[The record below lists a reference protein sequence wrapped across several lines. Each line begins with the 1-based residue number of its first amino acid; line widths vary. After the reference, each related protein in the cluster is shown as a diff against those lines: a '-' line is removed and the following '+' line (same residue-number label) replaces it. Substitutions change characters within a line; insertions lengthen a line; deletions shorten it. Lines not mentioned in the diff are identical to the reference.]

1 VHVIAEPSK
10 MSHILQALDNSSAF
24 GRYQPKV
31 RPRVREIALEC
42 RDAGTQFNTPEL
54 MRCIA
59 RTASDALTKDAL
71 RTAFRRVG
79 MWPLDPTVVIVEE
92 LSKGADAPV
101 TSVNLELLTRRL
113 IPIVRKDSVRPR
125 VVNGTLST
133 AGRGTLLTAP
143 EVIAALA
150 EGAAAKEAAKVAKD
164 ASKRAREKKAEE
176 KKILAAAAARA
187 KRFKLQQKEDEALQE
202 LWTEIAQ
209 DSAHEGA
216 CRLRAMGMV
225 SPSAAKLRRRALA
238 SRVRLATPPPM
249 LVWRFVSA
257 QCAQAAERLS
267 R

>member
-1 VHVIAEPSK
+1 

-113 IPIVRKDSVRPR
+113 IPIVRKVDTLHESCSRSAFRRGGRLRTV
-125 VVNGTLST
+125 GTPVPYKF
-133 AGRGTLLTAP
+133 RCWVLLT
-143 EVIAALA
+143 
-150 EGAAAKEAAKVAKD
+150 
-164 ASKRAREKKAEE
+164 
-176 KKILAAAAARA
+176 
-187 KRFKLQQKEDEALQE
+187 RFS
-202 LWTEIAQ
+202 W
-209 DSAHEGA
+209 
-216 CRLRAMGMV
+216 V
-225 SPSAAKLRRRALA
+225 
-238 SRVRLATPPPM
+238 
-249 LVWRFVSA
+249 
-257 QCAQAAERLS
+257 
-267 R
+267 